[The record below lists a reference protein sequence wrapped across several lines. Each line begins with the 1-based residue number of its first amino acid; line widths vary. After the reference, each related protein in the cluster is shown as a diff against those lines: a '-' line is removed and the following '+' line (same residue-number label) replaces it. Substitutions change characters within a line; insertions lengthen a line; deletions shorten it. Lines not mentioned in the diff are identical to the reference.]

1 MANSKFEYVKGF
13 EQATDWV
20 LLPSTYV
27 VIRVDGKG
35 FTKFSDA
42 HGFEKPNDKRAL
54 DLMNECAKAVLREF
68 PVLLGYGESDEFSF
82 VLHKDATLFG
92 RRASKIISTITS
104 CFTGNYVRLWPQ
116 FLPDTPLQYTP
127 VFDGRAVCYP
137 SLKVLRDYL
146 AWRQAD
152 THINN
157 QYNTCYWCLVKAGK
171 SPAEAQATIKGT
183 DTSFK
188 NELLFSQ
195 FGINY
200 AQLPEQFRKGSTVL
214 KRPVRAVVKYREDGT
229 PVERDRVQEV
239 VLHCDII
246 GDAFW
251 QEHQQLLGLAD

>member
-20 LLPSTYV
+20 LLPSTYIV
-27 VIRVDGKG
+27 VRVDGKG
-35 FTKFSDA
+35 FTKFSEV

-68 PVLLGYGESDEFSF
+68 PVVLAYGESDEYSF
-82 VLHKDATLFG
+82 VFNKDATLYG
-92 RRASKIISTITS
+92 RRACKIISTITS
-104 CFTGNYVRLWPQ
+104 CFTGNYVRLWSQ
-116 FLPDTPLQYTP
+116 FLPETPLGWPP

-137 SLKVLRDYL
+137 TLKVLKDYL

-171 SPAEAQATIKGT
+171 TAAEAQAII
-183 DTSFK
+183 K

-200 AQLPEQFRKGSTVL
+200 AQLPEQFRKGSTVM
-214 KRPVRAVVKYREDGT
+214 KRPVRSVVKYREDGT

-251 QEHQQLLGLAD
+251 QEHQQLLGLTD